1 MGLLLCTFDNCEN
14 VMLPNDIIVLSNNEE
29 DQKVFVERGMEKGK
43 TIMSS
48 ISKNPQYSEFES
60 TSESNSSPH

>member
-1 MGLLLCTFDNCEN
+1 
-14 VMLPNDIIVLSNNEE
+14 MLPNDIIVLSNNEE